1 MENIVFDSGVKEYR
15 INGTGVLRFNPSDPN
30 LYARFL
36 DALDKVKALEQEL
49 ADKAREMEKA
59 ETQADNGEAVLRM
72 MQDADRRIKAVLT
85 EVFGAG
91 NDFDQALGGVNLLAV
106 TQNGER
112 VLTNLLSAL
121 QPVLVAGAESYADQQ
136 AAAAVAQ
143 AKQDRVKRGAK
154 A

>member
-15 INGTGVLRFNPSDPN
+15 INGTGVLRFNPGDPN

-49 ADKAREMEKA
+49 ADKAREA
-59 ETQADNGEAVLRM
+59 EASATENGEAVLRL

-106 TQNGER
+106 AQNGER
-112 VLTNLLSAL
+112 VLTNLLAAL
-121 QPVLVAGAESYADQQ
+121 QPVLVAGAESYARQQ
-136 AAAAVAQ
+136 ADVAVAEAAQ
-143 AKQDRVKRGAK
+143 QRAKRGAT